1 MSIDE
6 PHDTPQAAKAQPD
19 TAMER
24 RSICF
29 PRPGTK
35 TILEKGSE
43 GFRHELRRLYATDE
57 NNALEALIELK
68 THLRT
73 LSNTDYWSAATEG
86 LSKLLGAEITFVMK
100 RMLVDDHDT
109 AVEMPP
115 LGETGSCLMA
125 AASTTAHW
133 TAPST
138 P

>member
-1 MSIDE
+1 MSIDDT
-6 PHDTPQAAKAQPD
+6 HDTSHTGKAPTA

-24 RSICF
+24 HSICF

-35 TILEKGSE
+35 TILEKGSQ
-43 GFRHELRRLYATDE
+43 GFRDELRRLYATDE
-57 NNALEALIELK
+57 NNALESLIELK
-68 THLRT
+68 SHLRT
-73 LSNTDYWSAATEG
+73 LSNTDYWPAATEG

-125 AASTTAHW
+125 AALH
-133 TAPST
+133 
-138 P
+138 